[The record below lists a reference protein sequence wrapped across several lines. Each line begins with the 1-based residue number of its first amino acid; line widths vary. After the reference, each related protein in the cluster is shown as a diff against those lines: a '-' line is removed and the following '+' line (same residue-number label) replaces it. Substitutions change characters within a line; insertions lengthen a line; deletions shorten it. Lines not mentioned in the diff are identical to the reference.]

1 MLEYYRHLC
10 FNKINSKLRYIVT
23 VLAIFGFY
31 FQGLAQNIELK
42 GKVVDDQNR
51 PIQYATISFPD
62 FERVIYS
69 NADGVF
75 AIALNNKQ
83 GANTVKVRI
92 SFVGKKVIETTVST
106 QSMLV
111 PTFTMVDLALILKD
125 VEINQQRK
133 IAGSN
138 SSIVFDRQAIE
149 QAQAF
154 SLTEILNNLPGKKL
168 VAPDL
173 HRPQNLTLRSQVS
186 GIQAMNN
193 ALGIAIVVDD
203 IQLSNNANMQNRS
216 VGRWGLGSTI
226 SNPTYGSFDT
236 PFGGLDLRDLP
247 ADNIES
253 IEVITGVAPAKYGD
267 MTDGAVIINRQAGRT
282 PYQFNTR
289 INGGSTNYA
298 LSKGYKL
305 KDKWGALNVG
315 LNYLQSNE
323 DPSDKTKVY
332 DRVSTNL
339 IWTAYP
345 GKTVKNTFSLDY
357 STKLDDVKLDPD
369 DDLEIVTFS
378 KNRNFRLSNRT
389 AISFQNS
396 IIKSLNMSLSYSGGY
411 QETYNQ
417 RYLNGAPKGIS
428 DKETTNEI
436 YEGYYIPGNYLSFE
450 HIIGRPNNMNGNI
463 SLSNEIFT
471 GKLRH
476 NLSVG
481 GSLYFSENVGQGI
494 IVDPSRPRWAN
505 TAYQNDR
512 PYSFEALPNIL
523 NYGLYVQD
531 NTKFNVFNK
540 ELSVNAG
547 LRYDVQN
554 GVGSL
559 QPRINMAYKL
569 KPDMDFTL
577 AYGRSTKSPTL
588 SHRYPAPNYIDLVLL
603 NQYTGNIKESIFLVY
618 TDKFVAD
625 NSYLKPSESQQVELG
640 LRFKTKMFS
649 NSLIGY
655 FKDNKNGFSSN
666 SIYRTY
672 ELPVY
677 KYTYVQN
684 DRPIITPTGE
694 TSKRYVSVS
703 NVGND
708 LISKSYGLEWGLRS
722 PVFSAIETSISMNT
736 SFSYSKFRNLNERM
750 VPTSQQ
756 NIDAGRPAWFGI
768 YPAHQYKAWD
778 LMSKISTTTHIP
790 QLGFVV
796 NLLADVYWQEV
807 TQTLANSYLPIAYL
821 DKEGRRFDI
830 KNFDPN
836 DPQYGYL
843 ALTSAA
849 NSRTDLPFAYA
860 NLSLRISKEIKEKIR
875 LSVNAYNF
883 LNLRYRYFNPNTNT
897 VMTYSYPTSV
907 GAEISIKF

>member
-1 MLEYYRHLC
+1 MIEFFGHLRL
-10 FNKINSKLRYIVT
+10 NKNKSKLKYLISLLVFCCLGHT
-23 VLAIFGFY
+23 AF
-31 FQGLAQNIELK
+31 AQNVEVK
-42 GKVVDDQNR
+42 GRVVDVNKH
-51 PIQYATISFPD
+51 PIQYATVFFPD
-62 FERVIYS
+62 FERTVYTNS
-69 NADGVF
+69 DGLFSVV
-75 AIALNNKQ
+75 LNNKQ
-83 GANTVKVRI
+83 GAKSFKTKI
-92 SFVGKKVIETTVST
+92 SFVGKRTIEESIQAGNQLPVFI
-106 QSMLV
+106 ML
-111 PTFTMVDLALILKD
+111 DLALVLKD

-133 IAGSN
+133 VLNSN

-173 HRPQNLTLRSQVS
+173 HRPQNLTLRSQVT

-193 ALGIAIVVDD
+193 ALGIALVVDD

-226 SNPTYGSFDT
+226 SNPSYGSFDT

-305 KDKWGALNVG
+305 NNKWGALNLG
-315 LNYLQSNE
+315 FNYLQSNE
-323 DPSDKTKVY
+323 NPSDKTKVY
-332 DRVSTNL
+332 DRVSGNL

-345 GKTVKNTFSLDY
+345 SRSVKNTLSLDY

-369 DDLEIVTFS
+369 DDLETLTFS

-389 AISFQNS
+389 AISFQNPV
-396 IIKSLNMSLSYSGGY
+396 IKSLNMSFAYSGGY

-428 DKETTNEI
+428 DKDTSDEI
-436 YEGYYIPGNYLSFE
+436 YEGYFIPGNYLSFE

-463 SLSNEIFT
+463 SLSNEVFT

-476 NLSVG
+476 NISLG
-481 GSLYFSENVGQGI
+481 ASLYYSENVGQGVV
-494 IVDPSRPRWAN
+494 VDPTKPRWAN
-505 TAYQNDR
+505 SAYQNDR
-512 PYSFEALPNIL
+512 PYSFEALPDIL
-523 NYGLYVQD
+523 NYGIYLQD
-531 NTKFNVFNK
+531 NTKFDVFNR

-554 GVGSL
+554 GQGTL

-569 KPDMDFTL
+569 KPKMDFTL
-577 AYGRSTKSPTL
+577 AYGRSTKAPTL
-588 SHRYPAPNYIDLVLL
+588 SHRYPAPSYIDLILL

-618 TDKFVAD
+618 TDKYVPD
-625 NSYLKPSESQQVELG
+625 NSRLKSSESQQVEMG
-640 LRFKTKMFS
+640 LRFESKFFT
-649 NSLIGY
+649 NSFVAY
-655 FKDNKNGFSSN
+655 FKDNKNGFSNN

-672 ELPVY
+672 VLPKY
-677 KYTYVQN
+677 NYTYVPN
-684 DRPIITPTGE
+684 ERPIITPTGE
-694 TSKRYVSVS
+694 TTKRYVSVS

-708 LISKSYGLEWGLRS
+708 LISQNYGIEWGLQGKVI
-722 PVFSAIETSISMNT
+722 PAIGTSFNVNT
-736 SFSYSKFRNLNERM
+736 SFSYSKYKNLRERIA
-750 VPTSQQ
+750 PTSQE

-768 YPAHQYKAWD
+768 YPAHQYEAWD
-778 LMSKISTTTHIP
+778 LMSKISSTTHIP
-790 QLGFVV
+790 RLGFVV

-807 TQTLANSYLPIAYL
+807 TQTLANSYQPIAYL
-821 DKEGRRFDI
+821 DKDMNRFEI
-830 KNFDPN
+830 QNFDPN
-836 DPQYGYL
+836 DPNYGYL

-849 NSRTDLPFAYA
+849 NSRVDLPFVYA

-883 LNLRYRYFNPNTNT
+883 LNLRYRYFNRDTNS